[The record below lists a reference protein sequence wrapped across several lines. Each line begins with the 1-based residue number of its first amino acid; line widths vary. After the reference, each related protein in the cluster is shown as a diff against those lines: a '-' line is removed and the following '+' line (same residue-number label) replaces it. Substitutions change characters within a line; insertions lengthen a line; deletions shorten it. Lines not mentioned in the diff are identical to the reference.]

1 VITEGSGFGSY
12 DVVTPRIR
20 LSDHDSSDGRSRRN
34 LAVHQSVDEGR
45 VAALLRTSIIA
56 ACTTYALASCLRASG
71 WRRGPAPRNRLLGQ
85 ALKLNPNV
93 AFSVQSRWLQM
104 AIDTAAAGMD
114 PLSFATP
121 DGQCRR
127 SRATSCVSFRMC
139 RFTGQPDRVIDHRSL
154 TLINAVG

>member
-1 VITEGSGFGSY
+1 VHNLRPGKLPESIWMETRAGATQQTFGS
-12 DVVTPRIR
+12 
-20 LSDHDSSDGRSRRN
+20 
-34 LAVHQSVDEGR
+34 
-45 VAALLRTSIIA
+45 
-56 ACTTYALASCLRASG
+56 
-71 WRRGPAPRNRLLGQ
+71 

-139 RFTGQPDRVIDHRSL
+139 RFTGQPDLVIDHRSL